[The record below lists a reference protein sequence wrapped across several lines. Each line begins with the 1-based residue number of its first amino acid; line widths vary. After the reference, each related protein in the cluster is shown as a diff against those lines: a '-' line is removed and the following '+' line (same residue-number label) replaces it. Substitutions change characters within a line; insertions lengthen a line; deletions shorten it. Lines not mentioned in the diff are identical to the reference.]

1 MASMIWVTLP
11 ALSWDINQ
19 RPHKLQSMV
28 MNEHTPENPTAPVLP
43 PLKNEERTQQ
53 IRRRSRLIDLLSTAV
68 TILAALALALGLIA
82 FVFQSYQVDGP
93 SMENTLQNDDRLI
106 VWKLPRT
113 VARVTG
119 HAYVPNRGDI
129 IIFNEGNLASY
140 GQANVTQLV
149 KRVIG
154 LPGDRVVV
162 KDGKITVYD
171 KQSPA
176 GFDPD
181 TTLPYGKAHPISLT
195 AGDIDVT
202 LNSRQIF
209 VCGDNRTVSLD
220 SRTFGPVD
228 LNDIVG
234 KLVLRVYPFS
244 DVERF

>member
-1 MASMIWVTLP
+1 
-11 ALSWDINQ
+11 
-19 RPHKLQSMV
+19 
-28 MNEHTPENPTAPVLP
+28 MNENTPQNPHPILP
-43 PLKNEERTQQ
+43 PLKNEERVKRLRQ
-53 IRRRSRLIDLLSTAV
+53 RSRLLDILSTAF

-113 VARVTG
+113 MARITG

-140 GQANVTQLV
+140 GQPNVTQLV

-162 KDGKITVYD
+162 KSGKITIYNR
-171 KQSPA
+171 QHPG
-176 GFDPD
+176 GFNPD
-181 TTLPYGKAHPISLT
+181 TTLPYGKEHPLSFT
-195 AGDIDVT
+195 AGDLDVT
-202 LNSRQIF
+202 LTSQQIF

-228 LNDIVG
+228 LHDIIG
-234 KLVLRVYPFS
+234 KLVLRVYPFN